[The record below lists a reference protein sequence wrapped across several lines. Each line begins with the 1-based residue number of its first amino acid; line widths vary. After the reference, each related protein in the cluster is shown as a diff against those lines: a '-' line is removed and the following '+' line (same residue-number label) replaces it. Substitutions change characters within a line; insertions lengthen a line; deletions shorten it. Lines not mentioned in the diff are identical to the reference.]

1 MATEPTQSELTHSR
15 DWVDTSF
22 AGQLGFDSLQSCGW
36 SNRTARRVINMD
48 RSQLIKGLE
57 RIVGERY
64 VLVERE
70 DVIVYEQDGSIFQ
83 VTPEIVVLPGDAEEV
98 AAVIKAAEAANVPIV
113 PRGSGTGLAGGA
125 VPAEGGIILSLAR
138 LNRILRIDLP
148 NRVAV
153 VEPGVINVD
162 VSKAV
167 AQDGF
172 FYAPD
177 PSSQAACSIG
187 GNVANNSGGPH
198 TLAYGVT
205 TNHVLGL
212 EVVLDGGRIVRLGGE
227 VPDTPGYDLCGAFV
241 GSEGTLGIV
250 TKAILRLLRTRE
262 SVRTALAVFDAMDN
276 ATQTVVDIT
285 AAGIIP
291 AALEIM
297 DRTTI
302 EAVERGAPV
311 GLPRDAEAVLIV
323 EVEGLRE
330 DAEQAI
336 ERARAICGRN
346 GAREVTLAAD
356 EAERQRLWKGRKGAF
371 GAMGVLAPNYYV
383 QDGVVPRSQLPEM
396 MRRIAAISKEFNL
409 RIANVFHAGDGNLH
423 PNILFDMRSAGEL
436 DRVIAAG
443 AATLRACVEL
453 GGSITGEHGV
463 GLEKKAYIGLLFSEA
478 DLEAMAR
485 VRRAFDP
492 ELRFNPAKLFPTPAR
507 CGEIRLEPSRI
518 PAGLWI

>member
-1 MATEPTQSELTHSR
+1 MPPREVIR
-15 DWVDTSF
+15 DLCAIVDN
-22 AGQLGFDSLQSCGW
+22 A
-36 SNRTARRVINMD
+36 
-48 RSQLIKGLE
+48 
-57 RIVGERY
+57 Y
-64 VLVERE
+64 VLTEKE

-83 VTPEIVVLPGDAEEV
+83 VMPEIVVLPADVEQV
-98 AAVIKAAEAANVPIV
+98 AAVIKVAKRANVPII

-125 VPAEGGIILSLAR
+125 VPAEGGIVLSLAR
-138 LNRILRIDLP
+138 LNRILKIDLE
-148 NRVAV
+148 NRVAL
-153 VEPGVINVD
+153 VEPGVINLD
-162 VSKAV
+162 MTKAV
-167 AQDGF
+167 AKDGL

-212 EVVLDGGRIVRLGGE
+212 EVVLDDGSIVWLGGE
-227 VPDTPGYDLCGAFV
+227 VPDTPGYDLCGIFV
-241 GSEGTLGIV
+241 GSEGTLGVV
-250 TKAILRLLRTRE
+250 TKVAVRLMQARE
-262 SVRTALAVFDAMDN
+262 SVRTLLAIFDEMDN

-311 GLPRDAEAVLIV
+311 GFPRDAAAVLIV
-323 EVEGLRE
+323 EVEGLTEHTERSSAVTRE
-330 DAEQAI
+330 
-336 ERARAICGRN
+336 ICRSN
-346 GAREVTLAAD
+346 GAREVKLAAD
-356 EAERQRLWKGRKGAF
+356 ENERQRLWKGRKGAF
-371 GAMGVLAPNYYV
+371 GAMGTLAPNYYV
-383 QDGVVPRSQLPEM
+383 QDGVVPRSKLPEM
-396 MRRIAAISKEFNL
+396 MRRVAAISKEFNL

-423 PNILFDMRSAGEL
+423 PNILFDMRAPGEL
-436 DRVIAAG
+436 DRVIEAG
-443 AATLRACVEL
+443 AATLRACIEL

-463 GLEKKAYIGLLFSEA
+463 GLEKKAYIGLLFNEA
-478 DLEAMAR
+478 DLEAMSR

-492 ELRFNPAKLFPTPAR
+492 DSRFNPAKLFPTPAS
-507 CGEIRLEPSRI
+507 CGEVRLQPAQI